1 MILYSIV
8 PPEVVFKGFE
18 DNTGNGGIKYIEG
31 EYRGERVVVARMAD
45 GSYTMSRLLS
55 TRPSSFL
62 DPVFQPGSIV
72 DERELK

>member
-8 PPEVVFKGFE
+8 PPEVVFNGFE
-18 DNTGNGGIKYIEG
+18 NDAGVRYIEG
-31 EYRGERVVVARMAD
+31 EYRGEKVLVARMTD
-45 GSYTMSRLLS
+45 GSYALSRLIS

-62 DPVFQPGSIV
+62 DPAFQPGSVV